1 MHSHKERIM
10 NFAIDALPG
19 LAGARNAASRAAI
32 LLTTLALA
40 ACSGGASTAS
50 NQPDP
55 SGVCDPADA
64 STLADCGSLLIAFTD
79 ADGDFLNYT
88 VDVLS
93 LKLETANGRIVETMP
108 RKTRI
113 NFSDYVDLT
122 ELVTVATVPPATYV
136 AGTISFDYVD
146 AEIFVALGDGS
157 KKAVVT
163 DSSGAALARTE
174 LRIVLSNRDQLHV
187 RRGVASLLQLD
198 FDLDASHV
206 IDITQTPATAASEQ
220 FIVAEVT
227 PVDEKDMRVR
237 GPLIEVREDARSY
250 VINVRPFHD
259 RQGDFGRFVVH
270 TSDETEFE
278 VNGEVFF
285 GAEGL
290 RALAAAGPG
299 TPTVAGGTLNVANR
313 EFTASVVLAGSSVPG
328 IGRDAVVGNVI
339 AREGNFLTVRGATFI
354 PSDRRAHF
362 HDDIVVEVGPNT
374 KVFKDHHRLSDL
386 SIDAISIGQRVT
398 IRGNRP
404 DTAPTVT
411 DANSPQILFDATEG
425 AVRMHITHLAG
436 IVNTVVTGQTDITLH
451 AIDRRRVGIFDFSGT
466 GASPDLDADPDNYE
480 IATGNMIM
488 ANFSTG
494 KPIVARGFPEAFGT
508 APPDFTG
515 RTVIDFT
522 DVPSALGVGWGA
534 DGTAAPF
541 LRMDREGLLLDN
553 QNADIDVRH
562 YIRHGPVLID
572 LTTLDSDTLIVPH
585 ESDRMLFF
593 IKTADS
599 LRQYSDFGDFVAD
612 LSTSLNGATTARSMF
627 ARGKYDVDSNVL
639 TAHKVGIYLLEP

>member
-1 MHSHKERIM
+1 M
-10 NFAIDALPG
+10 NFARDALPG
-19 LAGARNAASRAAI
+19 LAGARNAISRAAI
-32 LLTTLALA
+32 LLAALTLA
-40 ACSGGASTAS
+40 ACSGGEGTSS

-55 SGVCDPADA
+55 SAACDPADA
-64 STLADCGSLLIAFTD
+64 STFAECGAVIVAFTD
-79 ADGDFLNYT
+79 ADGDFVNYT

-113 NFSDYVDLT
+113 NFTDYVDLA

-136 AGTISFDYVD
+136 SGTISFDYAD
-146 AEIFVALGDGS
+146 AEVFVAVGDGS
-157 KKAVVT
+157 KEAVVT
-163 DSSGAALARTE
+163 NLEGTPFAQTE
-174 LRIVLSNRDQLHV
+174 LKIILSNRDQLQV
-187 RRGVASLLQLD
+187 RRGLTSLIQLD
-198 FDLDASHV
+198 FDLDASHEV
-206 IDITQTPATAASEQ
+206 NIDPTPATAASEQ

-237 GPLIEVREDARSY
+237 GPLVEVREDTSSY
-250 VINVRPFHD
+250 VIAVRPFHD
-259 RQGDFGRFVVH
+259 RQGDFGRFTVH
-270 TSDETEFE
+270 TNDETDFE
-278 VNGEVFF
+278 VNGEAFF
-285 GAEGL
+285 GAQGL

-299 TPTVAGGTLNVANR
+299 TPTIAGGTLNVANR

-328 IGRDAVVGNVI
+328 IDRDAVVGNVI

-362 HDDIVVEVGPNT
+362 HDDIVVEIGPNT
-374 KVFKDHHRLSDL
+374 KVFKDHYRQSDL

-404 DTAPTVT
+404 DAAPTIT

-425 AVRMHITHLAG
+425 AVRMHVTHLTG
-436 IVNTVVTGQTDITLH
+436 IVNTVVPGQTDITLH

-466 GASPDLDADPDNYE
+466 GASPDLDADPDDYE
-480 IATGNMIM
+480 VATGNMVM

-515 RTVIDFT
+515 RTVIDYT
-522 DVPSALGVGWGA
+522 DVRSALGVGWGA
-534 DGTAAPF
+534 EGTVAPF
-541 LRMDREGLLLDN
+541 LRMDGEGLLLNN
-553 QNADIDVRH
+553 QNEDIDIRH
-562 YIRHGPVLID
+562 HIKHGPVLID
-572 LTTLDSDTLIVPH
+572 LTALDSDTLIIPH
-585 ESDRMLFF
+585 ESDRMLFV

-599 LRQYSDFGDFVAD
+599 LRQYSDFGDFVTD
-612 LSTSLNGATTARSMF
+612 LTTSLNGATTARSMF
-627 ARGKYDVDSNVL
+627 ARGKYDVDSNVF
-639 TAHKVGIYLLEP
+639 TAYKVGIYLLEP